1 MMTEKKNKRRHLGG
15 TMEQPVGFVH
25 GEGAAIDCG
34 LRISV
39 CGLDE
44 SGLHADG
51 VRYGPMG
58 LVALEVVGVPVRR
71 KPAIDDELSW
81 LWAREARLMEV
92 KHELAAAREW
102 GLVQLLRRRL
112 AKVDV
117 RQGELWRRWK
127 EMRGAESICK
137 SVVVVGGGSHGGRG
151 GHGGMRVVDAGVP
164 NVWEDFVYDWAAETW
179 VKGGQ
184 A

>member
-1 MMTEKKNKRRHLGG
+1 
-15 TMEQPVGFVH
+15 
-25 GEGAAIDCG
+25 
-34 LRISV
+34 
-39 CGLDE
+39 
-44 SGLHADG
+44 
-51 VRYGPMG
+51 MG

-71 KPAIDDELSW
+71 GLVIDDELSL
-81 LWAREARLMEV
+81 LWRREARLMEV

-127 EMRGAESICK
+127 EMRGAEAMCK
-137 SVVVVGGGSHGGRG
+137 SLVVVGGGSHGGRG

-164 NVWEDFVYDWAAETW
+164 NVWEEFVYDWAAETW
-179 VKGGQ
+179 VKGGE